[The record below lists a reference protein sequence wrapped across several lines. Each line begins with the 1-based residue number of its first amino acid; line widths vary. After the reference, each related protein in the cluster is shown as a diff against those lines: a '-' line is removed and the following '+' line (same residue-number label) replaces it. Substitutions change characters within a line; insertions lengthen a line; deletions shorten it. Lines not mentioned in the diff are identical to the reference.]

1 MIVTMEDMCFKA
13 MDEFDEAISRYEEVH
28 GSIPQSVF
36 DSEYDEMQRK
46 WEHAIRY
53 YPPDVIVRGPSE
65 KENPKY

>member
-13 MDEFDEAISRYEEVH
+13 MDEFDESIARYEAVY

-46 WEHAIRY
+46 WEYAIRY
-53 YPPDVIVRGPSE
+53 YPPDVFVRGPSE
-65 KENPKY
+65 KENPKD